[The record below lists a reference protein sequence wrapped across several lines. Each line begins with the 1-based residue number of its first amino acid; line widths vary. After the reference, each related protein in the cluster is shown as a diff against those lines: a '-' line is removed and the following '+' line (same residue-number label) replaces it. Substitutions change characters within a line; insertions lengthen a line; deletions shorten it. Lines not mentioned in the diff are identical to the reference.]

1 MLENFH
7 SCSSSRLRR
16 LDRQRGQRQSRKW
29 AEVLNM
35 ENGMGVQSS
44 VVAMQTSSVPSSSA
58 DGARVESRSSVL
70 LALGYVLIGVGLAV
84 VISSL
89 VG

>member
-44 VVAMQTSSVPSSSA
+44 VVAMQTSSSA

>member
-1 MLENFH
+1 M
-7 SCSSSRLRR
+7 
-16 LDRQRGQRQSRKW
+16 
-29 AEVLNM
+29 LNM

-44 VVAMQTSSVPSSSA
+44 VVAMQTSSSA